1 MSTLYTLVMD
11 EPQQGKKMDYSK
23 HVSTRAT
30 PQRER
35 TPGRTDEV
43 KNSEG
48 GFVHA
53 VSDWDSLDRF
63 LILGSEGGTFYVSE
77 RDLTKENM
85 NTTIR
90 LIKEDGLRVVNRVV
104 EISTEGR
111 AHKNDAALFVL
122 AACLKLGDEQTRKL
136 ASGVLPNVARIGT
149 HLFKFAQFVEAFGG
163 WGRATKRAFQSWYND
178 KKPDSL
184 AYQLLKYRQRD
195 GWSHRDILRLAH
207 PVTTS
212 EAHRAMFDVT
222 THPEKL
228 LNPDDQPRLLKA
240 LPNIYNGFVYANH
253 LSKEPQANIIEDFGL
268 SWEMLPTE
276 WLKDE
281 AVNKQLLST
290 MPLMATVRQ
299 LGRLTA
305 NGTIKPMS
313 NETKMVVDRLTNDEQ
328 IAKSKIHPMHF
339 LLASKNYAAGR
350 GFRGGMTWKADNS
363 IIAALDKGF
372 MKSFKNVEPT
382 GKAFMLGVDVSSSMR
397 SSVSGSNISC
407 AEAAGAMAMVIART
421 EPVHF
426 IHGFTS
432 GSRSGDFRKSNLEGF
447 VDLGIGSN
455 DAIND
460 VMQKVQKRNFGGTD
474 CAIPMLYA
482 SANNIMVDTFIVL
495 TDSETWAGGVKP
507 VQALQSYRQTHNPN
521 AKLVVVGMT
530 SNGFT
535 IADPNDSG
543 MLDVVGFDANVLPV
557 IAEFSR

>member
-1 MSTLYTLVMD
+1 
-11 EPQQGKKMDYSK
+11 MDYSK

-43 KNSEG
+43 ENSEG

-53 VSDWDSLDRF
+53 VSDWDRLDRF
-63 LILGSEGGTFYVSE
+63 LILGSEGGTFYISE
-77 RDLTKENM
+77 RDLTKDNA
-85 NTTIR
+85 NATIQ

-104 EISTEGR
+104 EISQEGR

-122 AACLKLGDEQTRKL
+122 AACAKLGDEQTRKL
-136 ASGVLPNVARIGT
+136 AYGVLPQVARIGT
-149 HLFKFAQFVEAFGG
+149 HLFQFATFVEAFGG
-163 WGRATKRAFQSWYND
+163 WGRATKRAFQKWYND

-195 GWSHRDILRLAH
+195 GWSHRDIMRLCH

-228 LNPDDQPRLLKA
+228 TSDKQPELLKA
-240 LPNIYNGFVYANH
+240 LPNIYTGFVYAQH
-253 LSKEPQANIIEDFGL
+253 LNAEPQVSLIDEYNL

-281 AVNKQLLST
+281 AVNKKLLT
-290 MPLMATVRQ
+290 KMPLMATVRQ

-305 NGTIKPMS
+305 NGTISPMS
-313 NETKMVVDRLTNDEQ
+313 NESKMVVNRLTNDEQ
-328 IAKSKIHPMHF
+328 IAKSKIHPMHY
-339 LLASKNYAAGR
+339 LLASKNYAAGQ
-350 GFRGGMTWKADNS
+350 GFRGGKTWNADNS
-363 IIAALDKGF
+363 IVAALDKGF

-397 SSVSGSNISC
+397 SSISGSNISC

-432 GSRSGDFRKSNLEGF
+432 GPGGGFGYRRTSLEGF

-460 VMQKVQKRNFGGTD
+460 VMHKVQLRNFGGTD

-482 SANNIMVDTFIVL
+482 SANDIMVDTFVVL
-495 TDSETWAGGVKP
+495 TDSETWAGNVKP
-507 VQALQSYRQTHNPN
+507 VQALRSYRQTHNPN

-530 SNGFT
+530 SSGFS
-535 IADPNDSG
+535 IADPNDAG
-543 MLDVVGFDANVLPV
+543 MLDVVGFDANVLPM

>member
-1 MSTLYTLVMD
+1 
-11 EPQQGKKMDYSK
+11 MDYSK
-23 HVSTRAT
+23 HVSTRKT

-43 KNSEG
+43 ENSEG

-53 VSDWDSLDRF
+53 VSDWDRLDRF
-63 LILGSEGGTFYVSE
+63 LILGTEGGTFYVSE
-77 RDLTKENM
+77 RDLTKDNA
-85 NTTIR
+85 NTVIK

-104 EISTEGR
+104 EISQAGR

-122 AACLKLGDEQTRKL
+122 AACAKLGNAQTRKL
-136 ASGVLPNVARIGT
+136 AFGVLPEVARIGT
-149 HLFKFAQFVEAFGG
+149 HLFHFAQYVETFGG
-163 WGRATKRAFQSWYND
+163 WGRATKRAFQRWYNEKDAD
-178 KKPDSL
+178 KL

-207 PVTTS
+207 PVTDS
-212 EAHRAMFDVT
+212 ALHAAMYEATVK
-222 THPEKL
+222 PEKIQDMVHENKL
-228 LNPDDQPRLLKA
+228 PR
-240 LPNIYNGFVYANH
+240 IYGGYAMAQG
-253 LSKEPQANIIEDFGL
+253 LAPSSKVVHDFKL

-276 WLKDE
+276 WLADA

-290 MPLMATVRQ
+290 MPLMATIRQ
-299 LGRLTA
+299 LGKLTA

-313 NETKMVVDRLTNDEQ
+313 KEATLVWDRITDDVQ
-328 IAKSKIHPMHF
+328 IAKSKVHPMHY
-339 LLASKNYAAGR
+339 LLASKNYAAGE
-350 GFRGGMTWKADNS
+350 GFRGNLTWHPDNN
-363 IIAALDKGF
+363 IIAALNDGF

-397 SSVSGSNISC
+397 SSISGSNISA

-421 EPVHF
+421 EPTHF

-432 GSRSGDFRKSNLEGF
+432 SSGRGYGWRNSGDISGF
-447 VDLGIGSN
+447 VDLGIGST

-474 CAIPMLYA
+474 CAVPMLYA
-482 SANNIMVDTFIVL
+482 AQKDIMVDTFVVL
-495 TDSETWAGGVKP
+495 TDSETWAGEIKP
-507 VQALQSYRQTHNPN
+507 VQALESYRQTHNPN

-530 SNGFT
+530 STGFS
-535 IADPNDSG
+535 IADPNDAG

>member
-1 MSTLYTLVMD
+1 
-11 EPQQGKKMDYSK
+11 MDYSK
-23 HVSTRAT
+23 HVSTRVS

-43 KNSEG
+43 ENSAG

-53 VSDWDSLDRF
+53 VDDWDRLDRF

-77 RDLTKENM
+77 STLTKDNA
-85 NTTIR
+85 NSVIA
-90 LIKEDGLRVVNRVV
+90 LIKSDGLRVVNRVV
-104 EISTEGR
+104 EISQSGR
-111 AHKNDAALFVL
+111 AHKNDSALFVL
-122 AACLKLGDEQTRKL
+122 AAAAKLGNEQTRKL
-136 ASGVLPNVARIGT
+136 AFGVLPEVARIGT
-149 HLFKFAQFVEAFGG
+149 HLFQFAQFVEAFGG
-163 WGRATKRAFQSWYND
+163 WGRATKRAFQRWYNEKDPD
-178 KKPDSL
+178 KL

-228 LNPDDQPRLLKA
+228 DSSKAVVESDLDHLRA
-240 LPNIYNGFVYANH
+240 LPNIYRGFE
-253 LSKEPQANIIEDFGL
+253 LSQRDDLDAGARAALIRDYNL

-290 MPLMATVRQ
+290 MPLMATIRQ
-299 LGRLTA
+299 LGKMTA

-313 NETKMVVDRLTNDEQ
+313 KEATMVWDRITNQEQ
-328 IAKSKIHPMHF
+328 ITRSKVHPMHF
-339 LLASKNYAAGR
+339 LLASKNYAAGH
-350 GFRGGMTWKADNS
+350 GFRGGLTWTADNN
-363 IIAALDKGF
+363 IISGLDDGF
-372 MKSFKNVEPT
+372 MKSFANVEPT
-382 GKAFMLGVDVSSSMR
+382 GKAFMLGIDVSSSMGC
-397 SSVSGSNISC
+397 SVSGSNISC

-432 GSRSGDFRKSNLEGF
+432 GSGSRGYHRSSMEGF
-447 VDLGIGSN
+447 IDLGIGSN

-460 VMQKVQKRNFGGTD
+460 VMSKVQRRNFGGTD
-474 CAIPMLYA
+474 CALPMLYA
-482 SANNIMVDTFIVL
+482 AANNIMVDTFVIL
-495 TDSETWAGGVKP
+495 TDSETWAGDIKP

-530 SNGFT
+530 SSGFT

-543 MLDVVGFDANVLPV
+543 MLDVVGFDANVLPL